1 MLISITGYILL
12 GKASVKK
19 KLFFRTCP
27 ESPNPQVIIFFF
39 FFWGGDSYLSSE
51 SVDQAG
57 AEEDEPGGG
66 EEEAEVERSVNEGHI
81 TGVRWRKYTGYGIK
95 KESLLFLIYL
105 MSWCHSYMD
114 IMHNAT
120 KNNTLRAINRLYL

>member
-19 KLFFRTCP
+19 NIFFGHVQKVRTP
-27 ESPNPQVIIFFF
+27 KSSFFF
-39 FFWGGDSYLSSE
+39 FGGGDSYLSSE

-95 KESLLFLIYL
+95 KES
-105 MSWCHSYMD
+105 
-114 IMHNAT
+114 
-120 KNNTLRAINRLYL
+120 